1 MAGNL
6 NSGRSYLITAGQKC
20 NSCRYLKFIIADK
33 VVCNICKKQCNGQ
46 KKLNEHTASQH
57 EGEKNYP
64 CTICEAYFNAEHLL
78 SNHLQKNHSQ
88 ETKKYLCE
96 ACNERFA
103 DSKRLK
109 SHYKSKKHERQV
121 KLNEDKNN
129 QIQDIIE
136 TNAELKEPEIPQD
149 HINLKKVEEAGETV
163 VMETENHKE
172 DYSSV
177 EDFVLKESIEI

>member
-1 MAGNL
+1 M
-6 NSGRSYLITAGQKC
+6 
-20 NSCRYLKFIIADK
+20 
-33 VVCNICKKQCNGQ
+33 
-46 KKLNEHTASQH
+46 E
-57 EGEKNYP
+57 
-64 CTICEAYFNAEHLL
+64 
-78 SNHLQKNHSQ
+78 Q

-96 ACNERFA
+96 VCNERFA

-109 SHYKSKKHERQV
+109 SHYKSKKHDRQA
-121 KLNEDKNN
+121 KLKEDKNN

-136 TNAELKEPEIPQD
+136 TIAESKGPETPQD
-149 HINLKKVEEAGETV
+149 HINVKKVEEAEETV

>member
-1 MAGNL
+1 MVSLGKH
-6 NSGRSYLITAGQKC
+6 SFRVKISYF
-20 NSCRYLKFIIADK
+20 NRYLQFFISDK
-33 VVCNICKKQCNGQ
+33 VVCDICKKQCNGQ

-57 EGEKNYP
+57 KGEKNYP

-109 SHYKSKKHERQV
+109 SHYKSKKHDRRA

-129 QIQDIIE
+129 QSQDIIE
-136 TNAELKEPEIPQD
+136 NNTELQEPEISQD
-149 HINLKKVEEAGETV
+149 HINVKKVEEAGETV

>member
-1 MAGNL
+1 M
-6 NSGRSYLITAGQKC
+6 
-20 NSCRYLKFIIADK
+20 
-33 VVCNICKKQCNGQ
+33 
-46 KKLNEHTASQH
+46 ASQH

-96 ACNERFA
+96 VCNQRFA

-109 SHYKSKKHERQV
+109 SHYKSKRHNRHVQ
-121 KLNEDKNN
+121 LNEDKNN
-129 QIQDIIE
+129 QSQDVIE
-136 TNAELKEPEIPQD
+136 TTAAEPKEPETPQD
-149 HINLKKVEEAGETV
+149 HINVKKVGEAGLNV
-163 VMETENHKE
+163 VMETGNHKE